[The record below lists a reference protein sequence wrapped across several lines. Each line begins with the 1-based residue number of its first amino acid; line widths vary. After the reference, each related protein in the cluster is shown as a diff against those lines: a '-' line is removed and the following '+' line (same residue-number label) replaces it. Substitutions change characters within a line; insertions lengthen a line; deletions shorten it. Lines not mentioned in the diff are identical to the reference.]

1 MDHEDSLRAP
11 LPSAQPA
18 ILEPLVVRPPVG
30 APSAAGAASLLGL
43 GLMLGALLSLA
54 WALTGQLVWEIAGFG
69 VGACV
74 VGLIARARALATPV
88 A

>member
-1 MDHEDSLRAP
+1 MDHEESLRAP
-11 LPSAQPA
+11 VPTAQPA
-18 ILEPLVVRPPVG
+18 ILEPLVVRPAAGG
-30 APSAAGAASLLGL
+30 ASTAGAASLLGL

>member
-1 MDHEDSLRAP
+1 MAALGVDRTR
-11 LPSAQPA
+11 SAA
-18 ILEPLVVRPPVG
+18 STRSGGG